1 MAITLNKHAIQCEQ
15 IALAC
20 GKITPLSS
28 PQSSLYDISRCWR
41 RLLDATGF
49 QSANM
54 PGWNEKEE
62 AAAEVMIATLTYLQ
76 RIGCSN
82 IEQLLREA
90 IERHARQDE

>member
-15 IALAC
+15 IALA
-20 GKITPLSS
+20 GGIITPLSS
-28 PQSSLYDISRCWR
+28 PRASIYDISRCWR

-49 QSANM
+49 PSGNM

-62 AAAEVMIATLTYLQ
+62 AAAEVIIATLIYLQ